1 VVLAVNTTVSA
12 VDIWAIVIVA
22 VCCLAFWLGAV
33 MWADAHP
40 DIRRTRQLPDM
51 PGPVIGGMHVAED
64 GGRSVSPN
72 REAPPVLRVPGQRSA
87 EPEPASGQPAAGQ
100 PASGQP
106 ASGQPAEG
114 QPAPGLAS
122 TPAQRSGEAD
132 RPERSTASRGGADQR
147 EDES

>member
-12 VDIWAIVIVA
+12 IDIWAIVIVA

-40 DIRRTRQLPDM
+40 DIRHKQLPDM

-72 REAPPVLRVPGQRSA
+72 REAPPVLRVPGQRST
-87 EPEPASGQPAAGQ
+87 EPEPASGEPV
-100 PASGQP
+100 S
-106 ASGQPAEG
+106 G
-114 QPAPGLAS
+114 QPAPGVPR
-122 TPAQRSGEAD
+122 TPAQRAGEAD
-132 RPERSTASRGGADQR
+132 RPEHAAAAPAAPDRP
-147 EDES
+147 EDGR